1 MQPLAGGEVEGRGEK
16 EQVAAA
22 VVRWEGLKKEDK
34 GRKEEEGRGN
44 GEGGSGRGRE
54 GGREGK
60 REVESNSKRHCK
72 LGVSVSYS
80 AWIR

>member
-1 MQPLAGGEVEGRGEK
+1 M
-16 EQVAAA
+16 
-22 VVRWEGLKKEDK
+22 KKEDK
-34 GRKEEEGRGN
+34 GRKEEEGENGGRRG
-44 GEGGSGRGRE
+44 GRGKE
-54 GGREGK
+54 GGRG

>member
-1 MQPLAGGEVEGRGEK
+1 MQRWREEKLRGE
-16 EQVAAA
+16 EQAAA
-22 VVRWEGLKKEDK
+22 AAGWEGLKKEDK
-34 GRKEEEGRGN
+34 GRKEEEGEN
-44 GEGGSGRGRE
+44 GGRGGGRGKE
-54 GGREGK
+54 GGRG